1 MDIKTFNPANF
12 LSQDIAA
19 YYIRFHMSEGTFS
32 EHEIFLHVAMIEYIT
47 SVIPTPVF
55 SYTEYV
61 RECANKGLA
70 PASPHN
76 F

>member
-1 MDIKTFNPANF
+1 MDIKTFNSAIF

-32 EHEIFLHVAMIEYIT
+32 EHEIFLHVAMIEYIS
-47 SVIPTPVF
+47 SVIPNPVF
-55 SYTEYV
+55 NYAAYVLKCTSLGVKYT
-61 RECANKGLA
+61 A
-70 PASPHN
+70 PHN